1 MIQVSYLDPNSNQQG
16 LLYANQAKDMLR
28 AIRTLYAGNTGPTA
42 TLEYMFWVDTSSVP
56 NMLKMRNS
64 VASTTWHD
72 LFPVDA
78 SLSDY
83 LRSQSI
89 AIGGLGGEARLPTGN
104 SLNTVVDTGVYRI
117 DGSTTGN
124 TYGTGLLIH
133 SNRESNN
140 ATQVIVSQT
149 DNQVYVRHTI
159 DNGSNWTVRPILP
172 VATTTA
178 TLTGAS
184 VTIDNIPSW
193 VRRITISCL
202 NVSTSDGSIDQS
214 ALIQLGTSASFAT
227 SGYVGGMTNITA
239 SLSIG
244 AHNRTT
250 GFCFWSNG
258 SYQASGQIFLA
269 NHSGTIWTA
278 SGALSVHD
286 GALNTSTMA
295 GRVDAGGAVTRL
307 RFTTA
312 GGTATYDSGTVTLF
326 YE

>member
-28 AIRTLYAGNTGPTA
+28 AIRTLYAGNTAPSA
-42 TLEYMFWVDTSSVP
+42 TLEYMLWVDTSSVP

-172 VATTTA
+172 VATTTT
-178 TLTGAS
+178 TLTGTS

-202 NVSTSDGSIDQS
+202 NVSTNDGSIDQS
-214 ALIQLGTSASFAT
+214 ALIQLGTSGSFVT
-227 SGYVGGMTNITA
+227 SGYVGGFGNITP
-239 SLSIG
+239 SG
-244 AHNRTT
+244 TGVHNRTN
-250 GFCFWSNG
+250 GFGFMAFG
-258 SYQASGQIFLA
+258 AFQTSGQIFLA
-269 NHSGTIWTA
+269 NHSGTIWTT
-278 SGALSVHD
+278 SGTLNAFD
-286 GALNTSTMA
+286 GAVNTTAMA